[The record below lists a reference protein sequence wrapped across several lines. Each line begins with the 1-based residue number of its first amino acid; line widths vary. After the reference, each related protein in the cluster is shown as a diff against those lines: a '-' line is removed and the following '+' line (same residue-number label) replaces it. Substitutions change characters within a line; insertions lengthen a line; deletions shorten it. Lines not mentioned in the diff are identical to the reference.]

1 MLAQLY
7 PAAIDPNA
15 TFASDIF
22 GPFNAIDQ
30 GGLNTQGAGVHPGD
44 VIYTNVAV
52 DPSGNLITGGV
63 VQSIDPLSGQII
75 NSPAPP
81 VTSQPGL
88 LDRLES
94 DFGGAA
100 NFTLILV
107 GLVAAIVIVPRILST
122 KK

>member
-1 MLAQLY
+1 MIGQLTI
-7 PAAIDPNA
+7 APNYDA
-15 TFASDIF
+15 MFASDIF
-22 GPFNAIDQ
+22 APFNAIDQ
-30 GGLNTQGAGVHPGD
+30 TGLNVQGAGVHPGD
-44 VIYTNVAV
+44 VIYSGVAV
-52 DPSGNLITGGV
+52 DESGNLISGDV
-63 VQSIDPLSGQII
+63 VQSIDPLTGQVI

-81 VTSQPGL
+81 VSSQPGL